1 MDNQTTPEPTHSI
14 IPGNDLGGY
23 AYPDD
28 VSFVAARGTG
38 SHLIARDGRDFVD
51 YVLGSGPMVIGHAH
65 PRVVEA
71 VARQA
76 ALGTHFYILNERAL
90 ELAAKINGHV
100 PCAEAV
106 RFTASGT
113 EATAYAMRFARSF
126 TGRTKILKFEGAYHG
141 NHDYAQVGRVAKLG
155 HNSLSHTDS
164 AGVPASIADTIVV
177 GEFNDLEMARQLAA
191 DNSADLAAILV
202 EPVQRAIPPQPGFL
216 KGLREI
222 ADQTGALLIFD
233 EMVTGFRMEM
243 GGAQQAYGV
252 TPDLC
257 TLGKVIGGGLPL
269 AAIAGRRDVLELT
282 VSNLPQD
289 ERAIWFSGTLNG
301 NPLSCA
307 AGIATLEVLEDE
319 DGPRKLEASGRLLA
333 DGLTEIARSL
343 SIPFQMIGH
352 PAFAEPVFSETEI
365 RNARDL
371 AATNRA
377 AIVQLSLEM
386 MRRNV
391 HVMGGGKWH
400 LSTVHSSLDLDFTM
414 EAARSAMKAV
424 RDGGYLEARS

>member
-1 MDNQTTPEPTHSI
+1 MDTQTIVEPKASV

-23 AYPDD
+23 PYPHD
-28 VSFVAARGTG
+28 VSFVAARGSG
-38 SHLIARDGRDFVD
+38 AHLFATDGREFVD

-65 PRVVEA
+65 PRVVAA
-71 VARQA
+71 VAEQA
-76 ALGTHFYILNERAL
+76 SRGTHFYIINDRAL
-90 ELAAKINGHV
+90 ELSAKINTHV

-113 EATAYAMRFARSF
+113 EATAYALRFARSF

-141 NHDYAQVGRVAKLG
+141 NHDYAQVGRVAKPDQ
-155 HNSLSHTDS
+155 NSLSHTDS
-164 AGVPASIADTIVV
+164 AGIPAAIADTIVV
-177 GEFNDLEMARQLAA
+177 GAFNDLEMARSLAEENA
-191 DNSADLAAILV
+191 ADLAAILV
-202 EPVQRAIPPQPGFL
+202 EPVQRAIPPRAGFL
-216 KGLREI
+216 QGLREL
-222 ADQTGALLIFD
+222 ADRTGALLIFD

-282 VSNLPQD
+282 LTNQPRD

-307 AGIATLEVLEDE
+307 AGIATLEVMEE
-319 DGPRKLEASGRLLA
+319 DGPRKLEASGLLLA
-333 DGLTEIARSL
+333 NGLKEIARDL

-352 PAFAEPVFSETEI
+352 PAFAEPVFSEIDI

-371 AATNRA
+371 ASTNRA
-377 AIVQLSLEM
+377 AIMQLSLEM

-391 HVMGGGKWH
+391 HVLGGGKWH
-400 LSTVHSSLDLDFTM
+400 LSTVHTNQDIEFTLD
-414 EAARSAMKAV
+414 AARDAMRAV
-424 RDGGYLEARS
+424 RDAGYLETRS